1 MTVAEELT
9 ALETAYAAWIAA
21 GCPQSYTTGDGRTV
35 TRASAEWMS
44 KRIDTLRAEVAR
56 GTTSGFSVADFRC
69 DY

>member
-1 MTVAEELT
+1 MTASEELT
-9 ALETAYAAWIAA
+9 ALETAYSEWIAA

-44 KRIDTLRAEVAR
+44 KRIDQLRAQVDR
-56 GTTSGFSVADFRC
+56 GTNSGFSVADFRR